1 MEPIFNFHIKVLQ
14 LALKAI
20 SVKLLERRDYE
31 KITLFRHP
39 EMVESLAVV
48 DVSPVNRVF
57 DVTDATEWNMEHFFH
72 AMLAVEFKQDG
83 NMSQC
88 RRDTDRQLAKGPF
101 IYDIHNV
108 F

>member
-48 DVSPVNRVF
+48 DVSPARRHLGGNLTLEIESEILWKI
-57 DVTDATEWNMEHFFH
+57 TDYIEM
-72 AMLAVEFKQDG
+72 
-83 NMSQC
+83 
-88 RRDTDRQLAKGPF
+88 
-101 IYDIHNV
+101 
-108 F
+108 